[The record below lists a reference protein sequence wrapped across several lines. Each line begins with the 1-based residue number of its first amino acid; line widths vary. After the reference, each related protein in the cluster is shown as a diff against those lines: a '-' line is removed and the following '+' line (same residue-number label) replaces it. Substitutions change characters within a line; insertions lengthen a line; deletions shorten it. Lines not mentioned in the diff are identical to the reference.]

1 VNTEEY
7 LQHDATALA
16 ELVERGDIRP
26 DELAELAIGRIEATN
41 PTVNAVIRTMYDE
54 ARRELETGLPDG
66 PFRGVPFLLKDLR
79 AAYAGV
85 PTTSGSRFFHDLVP
99 DHDSELVARYRRA
112 GLVTL
117 GKTNTP
123 EFGGAPTTE
132 GSVNGATRN
141 PWSLDHSAGGS
152 SGGSAAAVAAGMV
165 PIAHGSDGG
174 GSVRIPAGCCG
185 LFGFKPSR
193 GLNPSGPDYGEA
205 WNGMSVEH
213 VISRSVRD
221 SAAMLDATAGPAPG
235 DPYCGPSF
243 TRSFASQLETEPAP
257 LRIAVQTVTA
267 AGNAAHPD
275 CVAAV
280 DDVAKLL
287 EDLGHSVEE
296 ARPTYDA
303 ATAGAAFRLL
313 IASNVNAAIQ
323 EHAARVGREPRPEDF
338 ERINSK
344 LIAEAAGASAT
355 DVIAAIWST
364 HRVGRDVAPFFAEYD
379 VLLAPTVA
387 GPPPLLG
394 ELDITS
400 DDLNAY
406 LVKVFG
412 WIPFTAIANQAGIP
426 SMSVPLVWNGDGL
439 PIGTCFTAGFGR
451 DDLLFR
457 LAGQLER
464 ARDWNDRRPPSI
476 AGEADG

>member
-1 VNTEEY
+1 MNIDEY
-7 LQHDATALA
+7 VQHDATGLA
-16 ELVERGDIRP
+16 ELISRGECQPR
-26 DELAELAIGRIEATN
+26 ELVELAIERIEATN
-41 PTVNAVIRTMYDE
+41 PTVNAVIRTMYEE
-54 ARRELETGLPDG
+54 ARAELDAGLADG

-85 PTTSGSRFFHDLVP
+85 PTTSGSRFFHDHVS

-112 GLVTL
+112 GLVTV

-141 PWSLDHSAGGS
+141 PWNLDHSAGGS

-165 PIAHGSDGG
+165 PVAHGSDGG

-193 GLNPSGPDYGEA
+193 GVNPSGPDHGEA
-205 WNGMSVEH
+205 WNGMSMEH
-213 VISRSVRD
+213 VITRSVRD
-221 SAAMLDATAGPAPG
+221 SAALLDATAGPAPG
-235 DPYCGPSF
+235 DPYRGPTF
-243 TRSFASQLETEPAP
+243 DRPFATQLETDPPP
-257 LRIAVQTVTA
+257 LRVAVQTVSA

-280 DDVAKLL
+280 EDVARLL
-287 EDLGHSVEE
+287 EQLGHSVEE

-323 EHAARVGREPRPEDF
+323 EHARKVGRDPQPDDF
-338 ERINSK
+338 ERINAK
-344 LIAEAAGASAT
+344 LIAEASGASAT

-364 HRVGRDVAPFFAEYD
+364 HRVGRAVAPFFGQYD
-379 VLLAPTVA
+379 VLLTPTVSA
-387 GPPPLLG
+387 PPVPLG

-400 DDLNAY
+400 DDLDAY
-406 LVKVFG
+406 LAKVFG
-412 WIPFTAIANQAGIP
+412 WIPFTALANQAGIP
-426 SMSVPLVWNGDGL
+426 SMSVPLVWNADEL
-439 PIGTCFTAGFGR
+439 PIGTCLTAGFGR
-451 DDLLFR
+451 DDLLFG

-464 ARDWNDRRPPSI
+464 ARNWNARRPPAI
-476 AGEADG
+476 TPENAG

>member
-1 VNTEEY
+1 MNPDEY
-7 LQHDATALA
+7 LHYDATGLA
-16 ELVERGDIRP
+16 ELVARGECRP
-26 DELAELAIGRIEATN
+26 DELVELAIARIEATN
-41 PTVNAVIRTMYDE
+41 PTVNAVIRPMYDE
-54 ARRELETGLPDG
+54 ARAELDAGLPDG
-66 PFRGVPFLLKDLR
+66 PFRGVPYLLKDLR
-79 AAYAGV
+79 ASYAGV
-85 PTTSGSRFFHDLVP
+85 PTTSGSRFFHDHVP

-112 GLVTL
+112 GLVAV

-132 GSVNGATRN
+132 GSVNGPTRN
-141 PWSLDHSAGGS
+141 PWNLDHSAGGS

-165 PIAHGSDGG
+165 PVAHGSDGG
-174 GSVRIPAGCCG
+174 GSCRIPAGCCG

-193 GLNPSGPDYGEA
+193 GINPSGPDYGEA

-213 VISRSVRD
+213 VITRSVRD
-221 SAAMLDATAGPAPG
+221 SAAVLDATGGPAPG
-235 DPYCGPSF
+235 DPYCGPTFEQPFLTSLDSDP
-243 TRSFASQLETEPAP
+243 RP
-257 LRIAVQTVTA
+257 LRVAVQTVSA

-280 DDVAKLL
+280 EDVARLL
-287 EDLGHSVEE
+287 ESLGHSIEE

-323 EHAARVGREPRPEDF
+323 EHAARTGRDPGPADF
-338 ERINSK
+338 ERVNAK

-364 HRVGRDVAPFFAEYD
+364 HRVGRAVAPFFEQYD
-379 VLLAPTVA
+379 VLLTPTVA
-387 GPPPLLG
+387 APPVPLG

-400 DDLNAY
+400 DDLDAY
-406 LVKVFG
+406 LAKVFG
-412 WIPFTAIANQAGIP
+412 WIPFTALANQAGIP
-426 SMSVPLVWNGDGL
+426 SMSVPLVWNDAGL

-451 DDLLFR
+451 DDVLFA

-464 ARDWNDRRPPSI
+464 ARDWNALRPPPI
-476 AGEADG
+476 AVEHG

>member
-1 VNTEEY
+1 MNPDEY
-7 LQHDATALA
+7 LRHDATGLAALVA
-16 ELVERGDIRP
+16 RGECRP
-26 DELAELAIGRIEATN
+26 DELVALAIERIEATN
-41 PTVNAVIRTMYDE
+41 PALNAVIRPMYDE
-54 ARRELETGLPDG
+54 ARAELERGLSDG

-85 PTTSGSRFFHDLVP
+85 PTTSGSRFFHDNVP

-112 GLVTL
+112 GLVAV

-141 PWSLDHSAGGS
+141 PWNLDHSAGGS

-165 PIAHGSDGG
+165 PVAHGSDGG

-193 GLNPSGPDYGEA
+193 GINPSGPDYGEA

-213 VISRSVRD
+213 VITRSVRD
-221 SAAMLDATAGPAPG
+221 SAAILDATAGPAAG
-235 DPYCGPSF
+235 DPYCGPTFERPFLAALDADPS
-243 TRSFASQLETEPAP
+243 P
-257 LRIAVQTVTA
+257 LRVAVQTVTA
-267 AGNAAHPD
+267 AGNVAHPD

-280 DDVAKLL
+280 EDVARLL
-287 EDLGHSVEE
+287 ESLGHSVEE

-313 IASNVNAAIQ
+313 IASNVNAAIR
-323 EHAARVGREPRPEDF
+323 EHVARTRREPAPGDF
-338 ERINSK
+338 ERVNAK

-364 HRVGRDVAPFFAEYD
+364 HRVGRAVAPFFEQYD

-387 GPPPLLG
+387 APPVPLG

-400 DDLNAY
+400 DDLDAY
-406 LVKVFG
+406 LAKVFG
-412 WIPFTAIANQAGIP
+412 WIPFTALANQAGIP
-426 SMSVPLVWNGDGL
+426 SMSVPLVWNDAGL

-451 DDLLFR
+451 DDVLFA

-464 ARDWNDRRPPSI
+464 ARDWKGLRPPPI
-476 AGEADG
+476 APEHTG